1 MWKVFDGICS
11 EWDSLLSENHSLQQY
26 SFWGINKVNDGWETL
41 RLIKYAK
48 SGYVDAC
55 VQALIKI
62 KYNVA
67 VVWVAG
73 CPPELIPNIDKTFY
87 KILIK
92 STGCIY
98 VYCRISV
105 MDEEHGNEETL
116 LKSLHWGKPSFI
128 INSGLSMLLDLNGG
142 VDEIQKKMSKNWR
155 HNLKRSNKYSLTFE
169 RWDKPDPQELYMIY
183 QEMEVYKGIK
193 EQYSFS
199 QIESIIKNLG
209 NNLILYRCL
218 DKNKDLLA
226 FRGIGVYGGSCLD
239 MFAAATTKARK
250 VYATY
255 GLLWTIVQYCCE
267 NEILHYDLGG
277 IDPVANPGVYNFKK
291 GTGATKVKYIGEW
304 EWANVP
310 FLKYVANKAIRYRGV
325 VK

>member
-1 MWKVFDGICS
+1 MWKVFDGMAS
-11 EWDSLLSENHSLQQY
+11 DWDSLLSEKQSLQQY
-26 SFWGINKVNDGWETL
+26 SFWGNNKVNDGWETV
-41 RLIKYAK
+41 RLIKNDQ
-48 SGYVDAC
+48 SGDVVVC
-55 VQALIKI
+55 VQVLIKK

-73 CPPELIPNIDKTFY
+73 CSPELIPNIDEYFY
-87 KILIK
+87 KILITSSK
-92 STGCIY
+92 CLF

-105 MDEEHGNEETL
+105 MDVEHCDEETL
-116 LKSLHWGKPSFI
+116 LKSLHWKKPSFI

-155 HNLKRSNKYSLTFE
+155 HNLKRTNKYCLTFE

-183 QEMEVYKGIK
+183 QEMELYKGIK
-193 EQYSFS
+193 EQFSFS

-209 NNLILYRCL
+209 SNLILYRCL
-218 DKNKDLLA
+218 DENKDLLA
-226 FRGIGVYGGSCLD
+226 FRGIGVHGNSCLD

-255 GLLWTIVQYCCE
+255 GLLWSIVQFCCE
-267 NEILHYDLGG
+267 NNILHYDLGG

-291 GTGATKVKYIGEW
+291 GTGARKVEYIGEW
-304 EWANVP
+304 EWASVP
-310 FLKYVANKAIRYRGV
+310 FLRYVANKAIRYRGV
-325 VK
+325 A